1 MNGARRGG
9 ARSGGALALLVLAAL
24 ALAACGND
32 DGAKTASEPADAGL
46 RVEVTPPRAGP
57 SDVVRA
63 RVVNDSSET
72 FTYGLAYVLEMQEG
86 DSFVKVSEPRVVPEI
101 GLVAKPGETG
111 PPVKVRIPED
121 AVAGQ
126 YRIVIQRDVPDV
138 GDLSGEL
145 EVTGDY

>member
-9 ARSGGALALLVLAAL
+9 ARSGGPPARALALLVLAAF
-24 ALAACGND
+24 ALAARGG
-32 DGAKTASEPADAGL
+32 DGGSTTASAPADAGL

-86 DSFVKVSEPRVVPEI
+86 GSFVKVSEPRVVPQI

-111 PPVKVRIPED
+111 PPV
-121 AVAGQ
+121 
-126 YRIVIQRDVPDV
+126 
-138 GDLSGEL
+138 
-145 EVTGDY
+145 